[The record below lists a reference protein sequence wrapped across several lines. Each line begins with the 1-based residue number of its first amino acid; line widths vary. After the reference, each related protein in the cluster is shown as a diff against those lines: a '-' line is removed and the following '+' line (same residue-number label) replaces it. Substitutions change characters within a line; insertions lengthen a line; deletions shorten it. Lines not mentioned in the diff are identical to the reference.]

1 MNLLRI
7 SDCFILKQTILN
19 HSQSQLRSQTN
30 VSIQWII
37 PTGWYPIFN
46 ESNIRLINWYL
57 AVQGYICCF
66 WAFNLCGTSDE
77 FQSLRY
83 YMWSFL
89 MVERI
94 GPTVFMRLPFLGGVT
109 WPDAWPRWGPT
120 RLTASLPGRSH
131 ADVFQTEQNLVE
143 QVQGLVHEEVHEV
156 GRRLAPH
163 SRINDLKTHSWW
175 IIDSSPED
183 G

>member
-1 MNLLRI
+1 MTRRDLRRGKDT
-7 SDCFILKQTILN
+7 SDC
-19 HSQSQLRSQTN
+19 
-30 VSIQWII
+30 VS
-37 PTGWYPIFN
+37 
-46 ESNIRLINWYL
+46 
-57 AVQGYICCF
+57 A
-66 WAFNLCGTSDE
+66 
-77 FQSLRY
+77 
-83 YMWSFL
+83 
-89 MVERI
+89 
-94 GPTVFMRLPFLGGVT
+94 
-109 WPDAWPRWGPT
+109 
-120 RLTASLPGRSH
+120 GRSD